1 MNSQSPPSGFHAGE
15 IAVQQRAGVRAQAR
29 RLVGMLGSPNL
40 EGGPS
45 RFVSA
50 RNFAAL
56 AGRDE
61 NALLWVSPLTGQPG
75 FLAAEK
81 TTLRI
86 AAPPVPG
93 DPLHRIPS
101 GQPIGMIA
109 MDFAARRRMRINGT
123 LTSVTADGLSIDV
136 DQAYG
141 NCPKYIRS
149 ARPHRPTRRTRL
161 AERFRYETELSAED
175 AALIAASDTFFL
187 GTTHAEQS
195 RDASH
200 RGGPAGF
207 VRVSDANTVWW
218 PDYPGNNMFN
228 SLGNLA
234 IDDAAAL
241 LFIDFTTG
249 STLQLSGVAEVEW
262 GTPVAPGDDGGV
274 GRRVRF
280 TVQHTARGHAQAYA
294 GRSDE

>member
-1 MNSQSPPSGFHAGE
+1 MDSHEPFHRGE
-15 IAVQQRAGVRAQAR
+15 IAVQERAGVRAQAQ
-29 RLVGMLGSPNL
+29 RLAGMVGAPDLSDGQSKFL
-40 EGGPS
+40 
-45 RFVSA
+45 SA
-50 RNFAAL
+50 RNFAVL

-61 NALLWVSPLTGQPG
+61 TGLLWASPLTGQPG
-75 FLAAEK
+75 FMHADSITMRI
-81 TTLRI
+81 TTR
-86 AAPPVPG
+86 PVPG
-93 DPLHRIPS
+93 DPLHRMPA

-123 LTSVTADGLSIDV
+123 LTAASADGLGIDV

-141 NCPKYIRS
+141 NCPKYIHQRDLTPDSPES
-149 ARPHRPTRRTRL
+149 AAQRFRFDTRL
-161 AERFRYETELSAED
+161 SADD
-175 AALIAASDTFFL
+175 AALITTSDTFFL
-187 GTTHAEQS
+187 GTTDGERS

-207 VRVSDANTVWW
+207 VRVPDANTVWW

-234 IDDAAAL
+234 TDYSAAL

-249 STLQLSGVAEVEW
+249 SALQVSGVAEVEW
-262 GTPVAPGDDGGV
+262 GTPGAPEA

-280 TVQHTARGHAQAYA
+280 TVQHTARRHAGVKSTAARQVESTN
-294 GRSDE
+294 RR

>member
-15 IAVQQRAGVRAQAR
+15 IALQQRAGVRAQAR

-40 EGGPS
+40 TGGPS
-45 RFVSA
+45 KFLSA

-81 TTLRI
+81 TILRI
-86 AAPPVPG
+86 AARPVPG
-93 DPLHRIPS
+93 DPLHRIPT

-109 MDFAARRRMRINGT
+109 MDFAARRRLRINGT
-123 LTSVTADGLSIDV
+123 LASVLADGLRIEV

-141 NCPKYIRS
+141 NCPKYIRQRDLIPDS
-149 ARPHRPTRRTRL
+149 PHSV
-161 AERFRYETELSAED
+161 AEGFRYDTQLSAED
-175 AALIAASDTFFL
+175 TALITTSDTFFL
-187 GTTHAEQS
+187 GTTHSEQS

-207 VRVSDANTVWW
+207 VRVPDANTLWW

-228 SLGNLA
+228 SLGNLVM
-234 IDDAAAL
+234 DDAAAL

-249 STLQLSGVAEVEW
+249 STLRLSGVAEVEW
-262 GTPVAPGDDGGV
+262 GTPGAPGDDGGG
-274 GRRVRF
+274 GRRVWF
-280 TVQHTARGHAQAYA
+280 TIQHTARGHAQPYA
-294 GRSDE
+294 GRSEQ